1 MTDSEIK
8 RFKQFAAHMA
18 LFGLLE
24 TLCDPRNHNLFIEA
38 HRIIFNADSTELRT
52 IAALLETDAGTIQ
65 KTAFAYLAERDFP
78 VNPVA
83 KH

>member
-8 RFKQFAAHMA
+8 RFRQFVAHMA

-24 TLCDPRNHNLFIEA
+24 TLLDPRNHNLLIEA
-38 HRIIFNADSTELRT
+38 HRIIFDADSRELRT
-52 IAALLETDAGTIQ
+52 IAAFLETDAGSIQ
-65 KTAFAYLAERDFP
+65 KTAFTYLAERGFP
-78 VNPVA
+78 VNPGA

>member
-8 RFKQFAAHMA
+8 RFRQFVAHMA

-24 TLCDPRNHNLFIEA
+24 TLLDPRNQNLLIEA
-38 HRIIFNADSTELRT
+38 HRIIFDADSQELRT
-52 IAALLETDAGTIQ
+52 IAAFLETDAGSIQ
-65 KTAFAYLAERDFP
+65 KTAFTYLAERGFP
-78 VNPVA
+78 VNPGA

>member
-8 RFKQFAAHMA
+8 RFKRFVAHMA

-24 TLCDPRNHNLFIEA
+24 TLLDPRNHNLFIEA

-52 IAALLETDAGTIQ
+52 IAAFLETDAGNIQ

-78 VNPVA
+78 VNPGA